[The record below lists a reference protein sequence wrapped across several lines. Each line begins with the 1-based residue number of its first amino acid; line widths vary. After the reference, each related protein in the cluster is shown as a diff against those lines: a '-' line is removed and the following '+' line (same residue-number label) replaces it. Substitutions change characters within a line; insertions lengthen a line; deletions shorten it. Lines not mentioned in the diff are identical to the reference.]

1 VRRFEEKQ
9 EVLMRRNWIAPVLVV
24 ALAAVL
30 AGSALADDKKVDG
43 VLKLTEGSVAVGIGW
58 SWGHGTLTYMGKNY
72 KVKVDGVSIGEV
84 GLTNAKAKGS
94 VYNLK
99 KLEDFNGVYAT
110 GGAGAT
116 AGKGA
121 GASALTNANGVSI
134 LLTSATKG
142 ASIKIAAE
150 GMKLEIEK

>member
-1 VRRFEEKQ
+1 VARFEEKQ

>member
-1 VRRFEEKQ
+1 
-9 EVLMRRNWIAPVLVV
+9 MRRKWIIPVLIVAMAA
-24 ALAAVL
+24 ALAGPAF
-30 AGSALADDKKVDG
+30 ADDKKVDA

-58 SWGHGTLTYMGKNY
+58 SWGHGTLTYMGKSY
-72 KVKVDGVSIGEV
+72 KVKVDGVSLGEV
-84 GLTNAKAKGS
+84 GLTNAKAKGN

-99 KLEDFNGVYAT
+99 KIEDFNGVYAT

>member
-1 VRRFEEKQ
+1 MHRKWTV
-9 EVLMRRNWIAPVLVV
+9 IAVAAALLIVV
-24 ALAAVL
+24 A
-30 AGSALADDKKVDG
+30 GSSLADDKKIDA
-43 VLKLTEGSVAVGIGW
+43 VLKLTEGSVAAGIGW
-58 SWGHGTLTYMGKNY
+58 SWGHGTLTYMGKTY

-84 GLTNAKAKGS
+84 GLTNAKAKGN

-134 LLTSATKG
+134 LLTSVTKG
-142 ASIKIAAE
+142 ASLKVAAE